1 MSPDSRRTETAEQP
15 HMGTLNLLPHSP
27 REVSPPRNLSW
38 EAGQHYGIGMPP
50 NGQLALPQGP
60 PGPMPPGPLFMPG
73 QHMLVP
79 HPSPPPQPPHVITKQ
94 TKDERPG
101 FWLEGYH
108 AGWREAH
115 DVSIILP
122 EDNSEVLAAISK
134 SVTAVDSKVHGLET
148 DLTRAI
154 VALDQK
160 QTADRAQTSAQLQ
173 KSIDAIEGQVQPI
186 HTKIAQLTR
195 SEREADK
202 AWDEVH
208 KLQTEFGIQQKKHEQ
223 EMNQLAL
230 YLLRRFSYGVS
241 QFLLDFS
248 W

>member
-1 MSPDSRRTETAEQP
+1 MSYNDNELMPSSPANEALRESLLKQRAAVLSNLSRQGNVGGHRMSPDSRRTETAEQP

-101 FWLEGYH
+101 FWLEG
-108 AGWREAH
+108 AC
-115 DVSIILP
+115 L
-122 EDNSEVLAAISK
+122 
-134 SVTAVDSKVHGLET
+134 
-148 DLTRAI
+148 
-154 VALDQK
+154 
-160 QTADRAQTSAQLQ
+160 
-173 KSIDAIEGQVQPI
+173 
-186 HTKIAQLTR
+186 
-195 SEREADK
+195 
-202 AWDEVH
+202 
-208 KLQTEFGIQQKKHEQ
+208 
-223 EMNQLAL
+223 
-230 YLLRRFSYGVS
+230 SYGR
-241 QFLLDFS
+241 LLIPVGCCRVPCRLAGGP
-248 W
+248 